1 VRAAGKRNHPRSR
14 DALAALCDAYWYPLY
29 AEGRRQGLC
38 PEDARDRVQGFF
50 ARLLEKDGLAG
61 ADQARGRF
69 RSFLLAAFHHFLANE
84 WDRQRARK
92 RGGGRP
98 LVPLAQDAGEA
109 RFAHEPLHVE
119 TPERVFD
126 RRWALALIDRALHR
140 LCEECERSGKGK
152 LFEVLKPALAGD
164 RGASYADLG
173 GSLEMSEGAV
183 KTAVSRLRARCAA
196 LIRAEV
202 AQTVSGPEEIDE
214 ELAHLFSALE
224 S

>member
-1 VRAAGKRNHPRSR
+1 
-14 DALAALCDAYWYPLY
+14 LAALCDAYWYPLY

-38 PEDARDRVQGFF
+38 PDDARDRVQGFF
-50 ARLLEKDGLAG
+50 ARLLEKDGLAS

-69 RSFLLAAFHHFLANE
+69 RSFLLAAFNHFLANE

-92 RGGGRP
+92 RGGDRP
-98 LVPLAQDAGEA
+98 LVSLDQAAGEA
-109 RFAHEPLHVE
+109 RFAHEPVHAE
-119 TPERVFD
+119 TPERIFD
-126 RRWALALIDRALHR
+126 RRWAVALIDRALHR
-140 LCEECERSGKGK
+140 LCEESERSGKGK

-164 RGASYADLG
+164 RGVSYAKFAGGLG
-173 GSLEMSEGAV
+173 MSEGAV
-183 KTAVSRLRARCAA
+183 KTAVFRLRSRCAA

-202 AQTVSGPEEIDE
+202 AQTVSGPEELDE